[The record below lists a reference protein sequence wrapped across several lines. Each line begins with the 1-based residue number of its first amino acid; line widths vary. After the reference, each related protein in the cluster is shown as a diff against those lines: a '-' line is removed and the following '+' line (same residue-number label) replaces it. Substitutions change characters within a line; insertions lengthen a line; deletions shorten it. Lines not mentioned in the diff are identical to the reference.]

1 METTLDSRVT
11 VKIFIGFLVNPELK
25 ANLAHSLGWKEAAIL
40 RATDQNQLLETS
52 YHNKSYI
59 GFYGDDKLLTLAYIH
74 DIQNLLRTQLHEYCP
89 KLIGVEKM
97 PIFVFP
103 QIFVS

>member
-1 METTLDSRVT
+1 METTIDSRVT

-25 ANLAHSLGWKEAAIL
+25 ANLIHSLGWKEAAIL
-40 RATDQNQLLETS
+40 RATDQNQLLETNF
-52 YHNKSYI
+52 HNKSYI
-59 GFYGDDKLLTLAYIH
+59 GIYGDDRSMTLAYLH
-74 DIQNLLRTQLHEYCP
+74 EIQSLLRAQLHEYCP
-89 KLIGVEKM
+89 KLPGIEKL